1 MNYAALISQAQEM
14 SLSDALDKFPPT
26 VTTVDWGTSTRGQGK
41 RRGGMVMGAMSAAPR
56 GVKKYVNIF
65 GGLPDYK
72 QHETDLGGLSD
83 FGAVRSIYLR
93 GRAVGLNHS
102 QAMVL
107 AYAQQGEITFER
119 ALELLPDNEG
129 E

>member
-1 MNYAALISQAQEM
+1 MDYAALISQAQEM

-26 VTTVDWGTSTRGQGK
+26 VRTVDWGTSTRGQGK
-41 RRGGMVMGAMSAAPR
+41 RRGGMVMGAMSAAPK

-65 GGLPDYK
+65 GGLPDFE
-72 QHETDLGGLSD
+72 QHKDELGLMPD

-93 GRAVGLNHS
+93 GRAVGLNHA
-102 QAMVL
+102 QASL
-107 AYAQQGEITFER
+107 LSYAQQGEITFER
-119 ALELLPDNEG
+119 ALELMPDNEG